1 MKFLIE
7 SKNYDIYFLNNYI
20 SLLFKIDWSNKLAH
34 KSLAKYLKHSEK
46 LIKEENKKLFN

>member
-7 SKNYDIYFLNNYI
+7 SKNYNIYYLNKYI
-20 SLLFKIDWSNKLAH
+20 SLLFFIDRSNKFAH

-46 LIKEENKKLFN
+46 LI